1 MTTQPT
7 NKVTVTTLADMTG
20 STEQEVKSLLKAY
33 SLTSENLTQVQID
46 SIKSELTKS
55 IQFKTQTHAPKVPTA
70 LNGEASKVT
79 LPVTNPCVDIE
90 NMTLDQILEADKKAE
105 DEAKR
110 SQAMANLRAKQKALI
125 DLKEKNLA
133 DSLALQ
139 SSEASY
145 NLRLESQPQLLAL
158 SIENAKELQ
167 SEIMGREIKSLR
179 GMTQA
184 KRETPTSFEVL
195 EVGAKKSQRQGQNR
209 MNLILNSTDELI
221 PTMRIEGSKEKQ
233 IQTVEI

>member
-20 STEQEVKSLLKAY
+20 STEQEVKSLLKSY
-33 SLTSENLTQVQID
+33 SLTPENLTQIQID

-55 IQFKTQTHAPKVPTA
+55 IQLKTQTPTPKVPTA
-70 LNGEASKVT
+70 LNGDAAKVT
-79 LPVTNPCVDIE
+79 LPVTNQCVDIE

-167 SEIMGREIKSLR
+167 SEIMGREIKSLQ

-221 PTMRIEGSKEKQ
+221 PTMRIEGSSEKQ